1 MEIPL
6 GGKMTTPYLTQ
17 GNIALSLM
25 MWGVS
30 KLTSNVITQSMYAA
44 CDDSGNEYL
53 MIDSIV
59 EYQKSDKALS
69 VASQKVVHRDWSF
82 MRRSTA
88 GWHICVQ
95 WRYGL
100 IS

>member
-1 MEIPL
+1 
-6 GGKMTTPYLTQ
+6 MTTPYLTQ

-59 EYQKSDKALS
+59 EYLKGDNSIS
-69 VASQKVVHRDWSF
+69 ASIQKVVHRGWSF
-82 MRRSTA
+82 IQRSTV
-88 GWHICVQ
+88 GWQICVQ
-95 WRYGL
+95 WRDGL
-100 IS
+100 TSW